1 MGRRILNDALRTIVN
16 AERRGKATAT
26 LQPISTVI
34 VSFLRIMKDRGR
46 SSLSSC
52 SRSWVELFVLHKL
65 IFLPLEKGIVLIK
78 IQYLFRRPKTYF
90 AGYIKDFQVFDPHR
104 VGRITVELQG
114 RINDCKALTYRQD
127 IKSKNIEDYRLRM
140 LPTRQ

>member
-26 LQPISTVI
+26 LQPISSVI
-34 VSFLRIMKDRGR
+34 VSFLRIMKDR
-46 SSLSSC
+46 
-52 SRSWVELFVLHKL
+52 
-65 IFLPLEKGIVLIK
+65 
-78 IQYLFRRPKTYF
+78 
-90 AGYIKDFQVFDPHR
+90 DFQVFDPHR

-127 IKSKNIEDYRLRM
+127 LKSRNIEDYRLRM
-140 LPTRQ
+140 LPTRQWGYVVITTPNGVLDHEEAIRQNVGGQVLGYFH

>member
-16 AERRGKATAT
+16 SERRGKATAT

-46 SSLSSC
+46 SSLFSC
-52 SRSWVELFVLHKL
+52 SRSWMF
-65 IFLPLEKGIVLIK
+65 FPLIK
-78 IQYLFRRPKTYF
+78 YF
-90 AGYIKDFQVFDPHR
+90 AGYIKDFQVSDPHR

-127 IKSKNIEDYRLRM
+127 IKSKNIEDYRLRI
-140 LPTRQ
+140 LPTRQVCFTSHICPVNSKYSS